1 MRTLFETFSTELQ
14 PFAADLSVTLVRR
27 RAWLPQLIVQRDSY
41 LRILT
46 ESRDA
51 RGGDAA
57 EDAAN
62 EEKTL
67 SCELPAQWTALTR
80 QPWAFSRRSRS

>member
-27 RAWLPQLIVQRDSY
+27 SPLRRVLTVQRDSY

-46 ESRDA
+46 EARDA

-57 EDAAN
+57 EEAAN

-67 SCELPAQWTALTR
+67 SGASDL
-80 QPWAFSRRSRS
+80 SRVC

>member
-14 PFAADLSVTLVRR
+14 PFAADLSVTLVRWR
-27 RAWLPQLIVQRDSY
+27 IWLPRLTVQRDSY

-46 ESRDA
+46 EARDA

-57 EDAAN
+57 DDAAN

-67 SCELPAQWTALTR
+67 SCASLALKTALTR
-80 QPWAFSRRSRS
+80 QPWAY